1 MGLRPKPLFL
11 PENITEGNKSMATIT
26 KTLVCVDSADRRAG
40 GSGSD
45 HNKYYKASYDGSTIY
60 YEYGRIGATCTKGQK
75 AGTRAS
81 YQ

>member
-11 PENITEGNKSMATIT
+11 PENITEGNESMATIT

-45 HNKYYKASYDGSTIY
+45 HNK
-60 YEYGRIGATCTKGQK
+60 
-75 AGTRAS
+75 
-81 YQ
+81 